1 LINKKSSDFLK
12 KRTNVP
18 LKKGSIP
25 NRKRPSYF
33 GRNNTSQLNRRFPQR
48 QPSRLPTRP
57 KAPPK
62 PVVNKEDDVDD
73 LLIEDETEEEEEI
86 PQENK
91 VLDEDGKLDVNKV
104 DPELLSKMPE
114 KLKTIILKT
123 PALYEKYSTNPNLID
138 EFNKKEEEEQAPKQS
153 DRPEVK
159 IGSGKNLRLK

>member
-1 LINKKSSDFLK
+1 M
-12 KRTNVP
+12 
-18 LKKGSIP
+18 
-25 NRKRPSYF
+25 
-33 GRNNTSQLNRRFPQR
+33 
-48 QPSRLPTRP
+48 PTRP

-62 PVVNKEDDVDD
+62 PVVKKEDDVDD

-91 VLDEDGKLDVNKV
+91 FLDDDGKLDFKKV
-104 DPELLSKMPE
+104 DPELLSKMST
-114 KLKTIILKT
+114 KLKSIILKT
-123 PALYEKYSTNPNLID
+123 PALYEKYSNNPNLID